1 MQLAGLNDFT
11 DFCSAQAFFINEC
24 FCHRISR
31 IAPEADGSHGLAFRG
46 LKLGLQFIIG
56 FSGSHGLAYAGVV
69 FSVKSV

>member
-24 FCHRISR
+24 LCHRISR

-46 LKLGLQFIIG
+46 LKLGLQFIIPARSCLPTG
-56 FSGSHGLAYAGVV
+56 QADLADRA
-69 FSVKSV
+69 